1 MGKESMSAQLQKI
14 SRILCAAVIL
24 ISGGVSNAQTMSSVV
39 KSALNLE
46 RQGAGNEAVNVLRE
60 WRSKNSA
67 SAPSIEFQLLYA
79 RLLLQQDQG
88 VEALGVLRTLQN
100 QSLNTDQQ
108 EQYTQ
113 LQLDYAL
120 YRANQLRLQGDSHMA
135 ANVLA
140 PVLEQ
145 RKQDP
150 FVLQANAGIQ
160 HDLGNNSQ
168 AYQQYKQASVQT
180 STDASLYLGLARTA
194 ASQNKTA
201 EADAALQ
208 RILTLEPENIRYLT
222 AVKDEYARLG
232 RMDQVGALTQ
242 RISMLKSSQLPAL
255 DASTNTYGSG
265 NASNIGIQQGGLL
278 PSTVLQNE
286 YDAIMGERSASIS
299 VGAQTVHREGD
310 AGTSRLRRFDEPVEI
325 MFPAG
330 NNHVK
335 LQVTPV
341 QLHAGKLKSSPYA
354 VNTFGGGPV
363 AADAQELGLAGAVER
378 QEYQGVGGSLA
389 YVSENVEVDVG
400 VTPVGFEY
408 QNFTGGVK
416 LHGNLDEENTLSY
429 KLNLSRR
436 PVTESLLS
444 FSGTKDPRTGQRW
457 GGVMATGLR
466 ADITKEVDDVGIYG
480 ALSWHYMNGHNVLS
494 NRRTEGNLGFY
505 THVFNDIDEVL
516 TVGANIN
523 ATFYDNNQR
532 YFTYGH
538 GGYFSPQQSYG
549 LAFPVKWSG
558 RTDRA
563 SYMIGATVGVT
574 RFKEDSVDMY
584 PTNRDLQGQAIV
596 ALANKSSTTG
606 ITDIINGAYPG
617 QRKTS
622 FSYGL
627 EGAVEYLLT
636 PQVLIGARAGMD
648 NANDYNQL
656 EGGLFF
662 RYYFY
667 PQDKAL
673 SLPTRLNGSPYDQS
687 KTFGGS

>member
-1 MGKESMSAQLQKI
+1 MGEESMSAQWQKI
-14 SRILCAAVIL
+14 SRVLCATIIL
-24 ISGGVSNAQTMSSVV
+24 FLSGVSNAQNMNTVV
-39 KSALNLE
+39 KTALSLE
-46 RQGAGNEAVNVLRE
+46 RQGAADEAVNVLRA
-60 WRSKNSA
+60 WRSKNNV
-67 SAPSIEFQLLYA
+67 SAPSIDFQLLYA

-100 QSLNTDQQ
+100 QSLSAEQQ
-108 EQYTQ
+108 ETYTQ

-150 FVLQANAGIQ
+150 LVLQTNAGIQ

-194 ASQNKTA
+194 ASQSKIA
-201 EADAALQ
+201 EAEAALQ
-208 RILTLEPENIRYLT
+208 QVLLLEPENIRYLT

-242 RISMLKSSQLPAL
+242 RISILKASQLPVL
-255 DASTNTYGSG
+255 DASVNPYGS
-265 NASNIGIQQGGLL
+265 NKSNNTLSQRGGLL

-286 YDAIMGERSASIS
+286 YDAIMGERSASIH

-330 NNHVK
+330 NNHLK

-341 QLHAGKLKSSPYA
+341 QLHAGRLKNSPYA
-354 VNTFGGGPV
+354 VNSFGGGPV
-363 AADAQELGLAGAVER
+363 AADAQDLGVVGSVGR

-389 YVSENVEVDVG
+389 YVSENIEADIG

-416 LHGNLDEENTLSY
+416 VSGNLDEENTLSY

-444 FSGTKDPRTGQRW
+444 FSGTRDPRTGQRW
-457 GGVMATGLR
+457 GGVMATGIR
-466 ADITKEVDDVGIYG
+466 ADLTKEVEDVGLYG
-480 ALSWHYMNGHNVLS
+480 ALAWHYMNGRNVLS
-494 NRRTEGNLGFY
+494 NRRTEGNIGFY

-523 ATFYDNNQR
+523 ATFYQNNQR

-549 LAFPVKWSG
+549 LAFPVKWSK
-558 RTDRA
+558 RTERV
-563 SYMIGATVGVT
+563 SYMLGGSVGVT
-574 RFKEDSVDMY
+574 RFKEDGVDMF
-584 PTNRDLQGQAIV
+584 PTNRALQDQAIV
-596 ALANKSSTTG
+596 ALANKSATTG
-606 ITDIINGAYPG
+606 LNDIINGVYPG

-627 EGAVEYLLT
+627 EGAMEYLLT
-636 PQVLIGARAGMD
+636 PQILVGARAGMD
-648 NANDYNQL
+648 NANDYKQF

-673 SLPTRLNGSPYDQS
+673 SLPTRQHGSPYDQS
-687 KTFGGS
+687 KTFGGQ